1 MYRLPHA
8 RPDGQRAVGLDPL
21 ELLDRLA
28 RLVPPPRLHRHRYHG
43 VLAPHA
49 RLRRAVTARA
59 NQAVDGVVAIPPA
72 RCQGAADSER
82 AAARVRSAAIRLWAA
97 LLARIYEVFPLI
109 CPRCG
114 GAVRLIAFLTERAAI
129 ARILTHL
136 GEPTVPP
143 ALAAARAPPHAAA
156 EFDQRPARDVDQPE
170 PVPDID
176 FDQSHGW

>member
-1 MYRLPHA
+1 MLRTLILPRRWA
-8 RPDGQRAVGLDPL
+8 FYGALQADLPRC
-21 ELLDRLA
+21 A
-28 RLVPPPRLHRHRYHG
+28 RLQPPIHPR
-43 VLAPHA
+43 
-49 RLRRAVTARA
+49 
-59 NQAVDGVVAIPPA
+59 N
-72 RCQGAADSER
+72 
-82 AAARVRSAAIRLWAA
+82 AAAKRVRGRVTHMFLEIRQEVALVRPGSSSSAAIRLWAA